1 LIFKS
6 WFPKQPPS
14 AVNGAFR
21 HGNEH
26 LIELRNIVKT
36 FRSAAGTYTALKGVD
51 LQIPRGEFMAI
62 IGKSGSGKSTL
73 MNMITGIDRPT
84 SGDVLVGDVAV
95 HKLDESRMAIWRGR
109 TIGVVFQFF
118 QLLPALSLVE
128 NVMLPME
135 LCGMYAPRQRR
146 ARAMELLEQMGMA
159 DHVHKRPTAISGGQQ
174 QRVAIARA
182 LANDPPIIMAD
193 EPTGNLDS
201 KTAAAIFELFA
212 RLANQ
217 GKTIVMVTHD
227 SDFARVVDR
236 SVIVADG
243 QIINEYV
250 ARALQALNIDQ
261 LGWVAS
267 RLQTHHIE
275 PGMSILEQ
283 GDPADRFYIITQ
295 GQVDIFLQHPGGTQ
309 ILVDHLERGQYF
321 GEMALLTDSHRTATV
336 RASATAPVEVVTL
349 DRESFLALHADSAAT
364 REDMA
369 NLVRHRTTRMVDA
382 GAAHQL
388 S

>member
-1 LIFKS
+1 MFKN
-6 WFPKQPPS
+6 WFQKKPQV
-14 AVNGAFR
+14 AVNGGFR

-26 LIELRNIVKT
+26 LIELRQIVKT
-36 FRSAAGTYTALKGVD
+36 FQSAAGTFTALKGVD
-51 LQIPRGEFMAI
+51 LHIGRGEFLAI

-84 SGDVLVGDVAV
+84 SGEVLIGDVAV
-95 HKLDESRMAIWRGR
+95 HALDESRMAIWRGR

-135 LCGMYAPRQRR
+135 LCGMYEPRERR
-146 ARAMELLEQMGMA
+146 SRAIALLDQMGMA
-159 DHVHKRPTAISGGQQ
+159 DHRHKLPTAISGGQQ

-201 KTAAAIFELFA
+201 RTAAAIFELFA
-212 RLANQ
+212 RLAEQ

-261 LGWVAS
+261 LGWVAG
-267 RLQTHHIE
+267 RLETHHFE
-275 PGMSILEQ
+275 PGASILEQ
-283 GDPADRFYIITQ
+283 GAPADRFYIITQ
-295 GQVDIFLQHPGGTQ
+295 GQVDIFLQHPAGAQ
-309 ILVDHLERGQYF
+309 ILVDQLERGQYF
-321 GEMALLTDSHRTATV
+321 GEMALLTDSNRTASV
-336 RASATAPVEVVTL
+336 HASVTGPVEVVTL
-349 DRESFLALHADSAAT
+349 DRESFLALHADSAST

-369 NLVRHRTTRMVDA
+369 RLVRHRAGRIADV
-382 GAAHQL
+382 GAASQQP
-388 S
+388 

>member
-1 LIFKS
+1 MFNSLFQKK
-6 WFPKQPPS
+6 PQP
-14 AVNGAFR
+14 AANGAFR
-21 HGNEH
+21 HGNQH

-36 FRSAAGTYTALKGVD
+36 FKSAAGTFTALKGVD
-51 LQIPRGEFMAI
+51 LQINRGEFMAI

-84 SGDVLVGDVAV
+84 SGDVLIGDVAV
-95 HKLDESRMAIWRGR
+95 HTLDESRMAVWRGR

-146 ARAMELLEQMGMA
+146 ARAMELLDQMGMA
-159 DHVHKRPTAISGGQQ
+159 DHIHKRPSAISGGQQ

-201 KTAAAIFELFA
+201 RTATAIFELFG
-212 RLANQ
+212 RLAAQ

-227 SDFARVVDR
+227 SDFARGVDR

-250 ARALQALNIDQ
+250 ARALQTLNIDQ
-261 LGWVAS
+261 LGWVAG
-267 RLQTHHIE
+267 RLQTHHFD
-275 PGMSILEQ
+275 PGASILEQ
-283 GDPADRFYIITQ
+283 GDPADRFYIITR
-295 GQVDIFLQHPGGTQ
+295 GQVEIVLQHPGGTQ
-309 ILVDHLERGQYF
+309 ILVDQLERGQYF
-321 GEMALLTDSHRTATV
+321 GEMALLTDSHRTASA
-336 RASATAPVEVVTL
+336 RAAATGPVEVVTL
-349 DRESFLALHADSAAT
+349 DRQSFLALHAESEAA
-364 REDMA
+364 RADMA
-369 NLVRHRTTRMVDA
+369 NLVRQRATRLADVGMQTI
-382 GAAHQL
+382 QL
-388 S
+388 